1 MPIIQKT
8 DIKYKETI
16 EISGKKIDT
25 NLYFLAKILKRIKA
39 GYSPLILICGNQR
52 KGKSFIGVW
61 LCFLFMN
68 LMNKK
73 YDPTKNTFYDPI
85 KAVDDLGDVNK
96 EAWLIDEAGSI
107 IHRREWYK
115 KTNIA
120 LDKIIQTQAYKTM
133 LYIFISPFASDID
146 KTFHKHFDFIL
157 RVDDR
162 GRFKAFQ
169 IFKKFDEFNQEKAV
183 RRMFLDDIRVTLK
196 DVPKDIW
203 DTYQK
208 YSIEQKEEIRKTVLP
223 REKEMEITDPFK
235 KLKKELM

>member
-1 MPIIQKT
+1 MPM
-8 DIKYKETI
+8 IKQENLKYRETI
-16 EISGKKIDT
+16 EIGKRSIDT
-25 NLYFLAKILKRIKA
+25 NLYFLSKILKRIKA

-61 LCFLFMN
+61 LCYTFMKMMDKDYN
-68 LMNKK
+68 
-73 YDPTKNTFYDPI
+73 PIKNTFYDPV

-107 IHRREWYK
+107 VHRREWYK

-146 KTFHKHFDFIL
+146 KTFHKHFDFIF

-162 GRFKAFQ
+162 GRFKVFQ
-169 IFKKFDEFNQEKAV
+169 IFKKFDEFNQEKAI
-183 RRMFLDDIRVTLK
+183 RRMFLDDVKLTLK
-196 DVPKDIW
+196 DVPTDIW
-203 DTYQK
+203 KTYQN
-208 YSIEQKEEIRKTVLP
+208 YSIEQKEEIRKTVFKK
-223 REKEMEITDPFK
+223 EKEKEITDPFK
-235 KLKKELM
+235 KLRKELS